1 MAKKPCKKQIK
12 QGIESLCICQ
22 TVNLSKET
30 LAVSDV
36 SRVWEN
42 LFRSS
47 GSPGFQVPNSE
58 LPEPLGTTQNGWEA
72 TLPKVIPACVQPLHT
87 TASHVPFT
95 LLPVKLS
102 SSLFLAH
109 IYTSSTVFS
118 LSCLA
123 SFWQLA
129 EVCFHTYCLVT
140 ILIVLAWALLPSIY
154 FLSGYEPC

>member
-109 IYTSSTVFS
+109 IYTSSTQSFPSVILPPSGSWLKYVF
-118 LSCLA
+118 
-123 SFWQLA
+123 
-129 EVCFHTYCLVT
+129 
-140 ILIVLAWALLPSIY
+140 ILTVWSPYLLY
-154 FLSGYEPC
+154 